1 MSTLEQISASVKDA
15 MRAKEKERLKILR
28 MITAT
33 IKQVEVDERI
43 EVDEP
48 RLLTILD
55 KMVKQ
60 RRDAIAQFE
69 SAGRDDLAAIE
80 IAEVAVIQEFM
91 PTQLTDTEIEEMV
104 KAAISESGAE
114 SMKDMGKV
122 MAIIKPKAQGRADM
136 GELSGKIKTLLG

>member
-1 MSTLEQISASVKDA
+1 MSTLETIHTQVKDA
-15 MRAKEKERLKILR
+15 MRAKDKERLKILR

-33 IKQVEVDERI
+33 VKQIEVDERI

-48 RLLTILD
+48 RMLTILD

-60 RRDAIAQFE
+60 RRDAISQFE
-69 SAGRDDLAAIE
+69 SAGRDDLAAGE

-91 PTQLTDTEIEEMV
+91 PEQLSDEEIEEMI
-104 KAAISESGAE
+104 KAAIAETGAS

-122 MAIIKPKAQGRADM
+122 MGIIKPKAQGRADM
-136 GELSGKIKTLLG
+136 GQLSGKIKAQLG

>member
-1 MSTLEQISASVKDA
+1 
-15 MRAKEKERLKILR
+15 MRAKDKERVKILR

-33 IKQVEVDERI
+33 VKQIEVDERI

-48 RLLTILD
+48 RMLSILD

-69 SAGRDDLAAIE
+69 SAGRDDLSAVE

-91 PTQLTDTEIEEMV
+91 PEQLSDEEIEEMI
-104 KAAISESGAE
+104 KGAIAESGAE

-122 MAIIKPKAQGRADM
+122 MGIIKPKAQGRADM
-136 GELSGKIKTLLG
+136 GQLSGKIKALLG

>member
-1 MSTLEQISASVKDA
+1 MPTLDRINAEIKEA
-15 MRAKEKERLKILR
+15 MRAKDKGRLKILR

-33 IKQVEVDERI
+33 VKQVEVDERI

-60 RRDAIAQFE
+60 RRDAISQFE
-69 SAGRDDLAAIE
+69 SAGRQDLADGE

-91 PTQLTDTEIEEMV
+91 PEQLTDSEIDEMV
-104 KAAISESGAE
+104 QQAIAESGAT
-114 SMKDMGKV
+114 SMKEMGKV
-122 MAIIKPKAQGRADM
+122 MGIIRPKAQGRADM
-136 GELSGKIKTLLG
+136 GQLSGKIKAQLS

>member
-1 MSTLEQISASVKDA
+1 MSTLEQINASVKEA

-33 IKQVEVDERI
+33 VKQVEVDERI

-48 RLLTILD
+48 RMLSILD

-69 SAGRDDLAAIE
+69 SAGRDDLAAGE

-91 PTQLTDTEIEEMV
+91 PEQLSDEEIEEMI
-104 KAAISESGAE
+104 KAAIAESGAE

-122 MAIIKPKAQGRADM
+122 MGIIKPKAQARADM
-136 GELSGKIKTLLG
+136 GQLSGKIKAL

>member
-1 MSTLEQISASVKDA
+1 MSTLEQINASVKEA
-15 MRAKEKERLKILR
+15 MRAKDKERLKILR

-33 IKQVEVDERI
+33 VKQVEVDERI

-48 RLLTILD
+48 RMLSILD

-69 SAGRDDLAAIE
+69 SAGRDDLAAGE

-91 PTQLTDTEIEEMV
+91 PEQLSDEEIEEMI
-104 KAAISESGAE
+104 KAAIAESGAE

-122 MAIIKPKAQGRADM
+122 MGIIKPKAQGRADM
-136 GELSGKIKTLLG
+136 GQLSGKIKALLG